1 MKENWMNRFFLE
13 AYLKPETGYKW
24 EEHTDEENEE
34 MVDHVIGK
42 LAEIKTMKKEKS
54 E

>member
-1 MKENWMNRFFLE
+1 MSSISADILSDSD
-13 AYLKPETGYKW
+13 
-24 EEHTDEENEE
+24 TDEENEE

-42 LAEIKTMKKEKS
+42 LAEIKTMKKEKT